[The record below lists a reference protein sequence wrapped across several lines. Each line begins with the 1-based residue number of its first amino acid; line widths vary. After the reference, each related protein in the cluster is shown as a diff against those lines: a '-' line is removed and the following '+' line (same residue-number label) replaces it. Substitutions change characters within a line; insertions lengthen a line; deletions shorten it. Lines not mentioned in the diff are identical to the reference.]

1 MPIMTQGLWQIAR
14 WKGAPILV
22 HWSVLLGLLWF
33 GYRYQRVAPA
43 LMTFFGFFALL
54 LIHELGH
61 AIAARSRRVHV
72 FGIRLY
78 VLHGL
83 CSHVMPAR
91 ERDQVFIAWGGVLA
105 QGIVLVLALVA
116 NLILSRISPA
126 AAYALDPLF
135 RVLIFGNAFMI
146 AFNLLPVAP
155 LDGHLAWRVLR
166 PLRGTLAARFRRGMA
181 ALGRTIDVRKR
192 RRLSKDADDKVV
204 DLLERM
210 KRKHGKK

>member
-1 MPIMTQGLWQIAR
+1 MTQGLWQIAR
-14 WKGAPILV
+14 WKGVPILV

-33 GYRYQRVAPA
+33 GYRYQRAAPA
-43 LMTFFGFFALL
+43 LLTFFGFFALL

-61 AIAARSRRVHV
+61 AIAARSRKVRV

-83 CSHVMPAR
+83 CSHAMPAR
-91 ERDQVFIAWGGVLA
+91 ERDHVFIAWGGVLA
-105 QGIVLVLALVA
+105 QGVVLVLAFMA
-116 NLILSRISPA
+116 SLIISRTAPEIER
-126 AAYALDPLF
+126 ALDPLF

-166 PLRGTLAARFRRGMA
+166 PLRGALAARLRRGMA
-181 ALGRTIDVRKR
+181 AMKRAFDVGKR
-192 RRLSKDADDKVV
+192 RRMSKDADDKVV